1 MVARGKAPKTH
12 KTPVKR
18 VRRSP
23 EEARA
28 VILDAAERVF
38 AVHLP
43 DAVGLKEIA
52 REAEVSHAL
61 VTHYFGTYGGLVEA
75 ALERRFEVLRTSL
88 VQQLVVAI
96 EAKAGGGEL
105 LAEYRRALARHAAD
119 PVTVRLATWA
129 AISGRGAQED
139 FFAHRVQGLRLLAD
153 ALQQQPDLSRVSRE
167 DLEFCLIASFS
178 MTVVWTIGGDALSG
192 ALGKKKPRGSD
203 AAFEARVAAMID
215 AYLRHPFGRQ

>member
-1 MVARGKAPKTH
+1 
-12 KTPVKR
+12 VKR